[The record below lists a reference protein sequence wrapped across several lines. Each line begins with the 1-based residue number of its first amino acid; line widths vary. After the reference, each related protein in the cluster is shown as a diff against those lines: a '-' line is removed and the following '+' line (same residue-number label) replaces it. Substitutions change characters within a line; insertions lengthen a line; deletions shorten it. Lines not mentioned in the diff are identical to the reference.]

1 MAQVTVS
8 RLIPAPQADVWA
20 VISDV
25 ANARNWNK
33 SWRRIEF
40 TTPQTHGTGTTFRA
54 TMGDEDDSYE
64 FEVCEWS
71 APERIAFCPVVG
83 PLEAQ
88 YSISLV
94 SHVFELTPTEEGT
107 VVELTANAKAHGI
120 RGRVIAMFFWPG
132 HQKEGLEAALD
143 GLSGIFEADDG
154 ADEENT
160 GPEELTE

>member
-8 RLIPAPQADVWA
+8 RLIGAPQADVWA
-20 VISDV
+20 VLSDI
-25 ANARNWNK
+25 ANARSWNK

-40 TTPQTHGTGTTFRA
+40 TTPQTHGTGTRFRA
-54 TMGDEDDSYE
+54 SLGEDEDPYE
-64 FEVCEWS
+64 FEVCEWE

-120 RGRVIAMFFWPG
+120 RGRVIAWFFWPG
-132 HQKEGLEAALD
+132 HQREGLEAALD
-143 GLSGIFEADDG
+143 GLSAVFEP
-154 ADEENT
+154 DEDQSEDNSASQA
-160 GPEELTE
+160 LTE